1 MSTEAFLRVITAA
14 AVAVATASA
23 AAAAPA
29 GAALRQGPIAS
40 RTEVIDAQARLAT
53 RGANRGRLALD
64 VRVRFGD
71 VRPARAR
78 LLADEATFT
87 GQVAVRL
94 RGSGGRTASAAAA
107 EILPRSVRGSGSV
120 RTLRAWLSRDDTR
133 RVLRGSGRTLR
144 AAVSASQR
152 LDEWGDG
159 RPDFGAADAARLSVP
174 VAPGGAAGPDI
185 GRCDGYIHP
194 PAGTTEG
201 GRRFEIEVA
210 PNQARP
216 EVVELCSGPGLK
228 LDAFRVE
235 SERRPEDHTVRLERI
250 PIGIRPAARVAY
262 RLQATYTPRR
272 GFAGL
277 DGFTIT
283 ERRSDGKT
291 GDSFRVTVRVKPFLV
306 RAVGDS
312 VTAGFGYFGDG
323 DSMVPPDIFKTLP
336 GDQRFDLPILLGC
349 KPLDAPVPNNRCSS
363 NSPDRTGYDGTV
375 VHYTADSGYANQVS
389 WAAQL
394 AKRLGVPASATA
406 SERTYRT
413 YVNYAV
419 TGSEPRQW
427 AGGTSFS
434 NGRTGELSLVRL
446 DNPDL
451 TVMTLGANPLLSEL
465 LVDLGNQWR
474 CANEAKSGGTKG
486 LTKCVSAF
494 IAQEKVRE
502 RMASVFRQLM
512 LAPDNHVLVMGY
524 PTVWPAIS
532 FFSPDGIRVLV
543 RLINDEV
550 AAAMNDVRAQG
561 AEDGWGDRLHM
572 VAPPPFYFG
581 GPGGNCDGPSRQ
593 SRISQ
598 DLFSTLGT
606 LNFLKC
612 PSSSYWVISGDLG
625 IHPSK
630 AGYAG
635 MAATAEDAV
644 RDLKLPVPR

>member
-1 MSTEAFLRVITAA
+1 MDAGRNRHIAALAA
-14 AVAVATASA
+14 AGLAALAGLAGAAEASA
-23 AAAAPA
+23 A
-29 GAALRQGPIAS
+29 LRRGPIAARPAIQAAS
-40 RTEVIDAQARLAT
+40 ARLAT
-53 RGANRGRLALD
+53 PAGRLAVD

-78 LLADEATFT
+78 LLADEATLT
-87 GQVAVRL
+87 GHLTVRL
-94 RGSGGRTASAAAA
+94 RGANGRTASAAGA
-107 EILPRSVRGSGSV
+107 EILPPSVRGSGSV
-120 RTLRAWLSRDDTR
+120 RTLRAWLTRGDTR
-133 RVLRGSGRTLR
+133 RLLMRGSARTLR
-144 AAVSASQR
+144 AAVSVSER

-159 RPDFGAADAARLSVP
+159 RDDYGASDAARMSVP
-174 VAPGGAAGPDI
+174 VARLGTSDPGL
-185 GRCDGYIHP
+185 GRCDGYISP
-194 PAGTTEG
+194 QSGTTEG
-201 GRRFEIEVA
+201 GRLFEIEVA

-216 EVVELCSGPGLK
+216 EVVELCSGPSLK
-228 LDAFRVE
+228 LDSFRIE
-235 SERRPEDHTVRLERI
+235 SERRPADHTIRLQRI
-250 PIGIRPAARVAY
+250 PIGIRPRATVAF
-262 RLQATYTPRR
+262 RLQATFTPRK

-277 DGFTIT
+277 DGFTVT
-283 ERRSDGKT
+283 ERRPDGKT
-291 GDSFRVTVRVKPFLV
+291 GDSFRVAVRVKPFLM
-306 RAVGDS
+306 RALGDS
-312 VTAGFGYFGDG
+312 VTAGFGYFDDG
-323 DSMVPPDIFKTLP
+323 DSMVPPDLFKTLP
-336 GDQRFDLPILLGC
+336 GEQRFDLPILLGC
-349 KPLDAPVPNNRCSS
+349 KPLDTPLPNNRCSS
-363 NSPDRTGYDGTV
+363 NSPDRTGYDGTA
-375 VHYTADSGYANQVS
+375 VHYSADYGYANQVS

-394 AKRLGVPASATA
+394 AKKLGIRATETA

-413 YVNYAV
+413 YANYAV

-427 AGGTSFS
+427 AGGASFS
-434 NGRTGELSLVRL
+434 NGKTGELSLVRL

-474 CANEAKSGGTKG
+474 CANEARNGGTKG

-543 RLINDEV
+543 RLINTEI
-550 AAAMNDVRAQG
+550 AAAVGDVRAEG
-561 AEDGWGDRLHM
+561 AAQGWGDRLHM

-612 PSSSYWVISGDLG
+612 PSSNYWVISGDLG

-635 MAATAEDAV
+635 MAETAEDAV
-644 RDLKLPVPR
+644 RDLKLPVPK